1 MPTCSQS
8 NLVEQNASYI
18 LPETGSVTEI
28 PAPRSSDARDLFTRQ
43 TGQVLLEL
51 GNLFIH
57 VPPFNE
63 HVDPDTGALL
73 ISIGNKLQR
82 KK

>member
-1 MPTCSQS
+1 MSTCSQPCIS
-8 NLVEQNASYI
+8 TQNASYI
-18 LPETGSVTEI
+18 LPETRGEGL
-28 PAPRSSDARDLFTRQ
+28 APRSSDARDLFTHQ
-43 TGQVLLEL
+43 TGQILREL

-63 HVDPDTGALL
+63 HLDPNTGELL